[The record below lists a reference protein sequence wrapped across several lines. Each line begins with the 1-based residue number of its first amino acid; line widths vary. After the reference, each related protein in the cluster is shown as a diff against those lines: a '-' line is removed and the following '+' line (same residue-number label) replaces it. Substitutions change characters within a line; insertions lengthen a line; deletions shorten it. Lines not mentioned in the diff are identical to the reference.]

1 MVAEKVKKPELQR
14 LVEDEPSGDLIQEQE
29 LDKLRHSYVYSFSGA
44 GVESFVKLLLQ
55 LNWFDPT
62 INSPGGSALNNQAKQ
77 MLIDMGIFPDPRGDA
92 GDYKKQARKVVQAL
106 LELTGDK

>member
-1 MVAEKVKKPELQR
+1 
-14 LVEDEPSGDLIQEQE
+14 VEDPPPVSV
-29 LDKLRHSYVYSFSGA
+29 DKAEESDKTRHAYVYSFTGA
-44 GVESFVKLLLQ
+44 GIESLVKLLLQ

-77 MLIDMGIFPDPRGDA
+77 MLIDMGIFPDPAMDA

-106 LELTGDK
+106 LELTGEK